1 MENLIIKKICNS
13 CHCNKQQ
20 AREFLN
26 DEISNL
32 RELRDLEDLRYSDME
47 LACSD
52 LGLENDYVQYFIN
65 VLAIC

>member
-1 MENLIIKKICNS
+1 MENLIIKRICNS
-13 CHCNKQQ
+13 CHCNEQQ
-20 AREFLN
+20 VREFLN

-32 RELRDLEDLRYSDME
+32 RELRDLEDLRYRNME